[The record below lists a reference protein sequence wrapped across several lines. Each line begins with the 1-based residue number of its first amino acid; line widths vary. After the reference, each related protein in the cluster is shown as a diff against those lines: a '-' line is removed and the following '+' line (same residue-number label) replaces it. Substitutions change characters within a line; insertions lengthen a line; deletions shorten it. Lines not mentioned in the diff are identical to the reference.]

1 MGMLFVAGSLVDGQ
15 QDYFLVWLIVMGI
28 LGMFNIGNF
37 VLYYGPDK
45 LICVKE

>member
-1 MGMLFVAGSLVDGQ
+1 MAKIILYWLGVSLIIMGV
-15 QDYFLVWLIVMGI
+15 

>member
-1 MGMLFVAGSLVDGQ
+1 MAKNIIFWCGITV
-15 QDYFLVWLIVMGI
+15 IVMGF
-28 LGMFNIGNF
+28 LGMFNIGHF

>member
-1 MGMLFVAGSLVDGQ
+1 MGSKIIFWCGVI
-15 QDYFLVWLIVMGI
+15 LIVMGI